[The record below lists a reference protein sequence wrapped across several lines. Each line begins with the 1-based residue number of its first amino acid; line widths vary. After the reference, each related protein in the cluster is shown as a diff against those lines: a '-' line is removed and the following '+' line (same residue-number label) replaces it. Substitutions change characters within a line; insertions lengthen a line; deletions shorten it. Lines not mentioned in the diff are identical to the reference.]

1 MLGSIKNRLASMRA
15 APTPINDLLAS
26 VDDMREQIASLRAE
40 REKVSRAPRPASE
53 TLAALDQHLD
63 DLATSAVDRLSL
75 NRLTNRTNP
84 VSLSLPFHVDRETTA
99 TDASAACTVLLGLLI
114 ATSRPAIRQIIEGQ
128 LQDLTK
134 GRPGLTDDELHA
146 RLAELDR
153 EILNAELAEESAIRA
168 LEGAGVAVLRRPD
181 ADVRAVLAADAA
193 LPAT

>member
-40 REKVSRAPRPASE
+40 REKVSRAPRPAAE
-53 TLAALDQHLD
+53 ILDALDSWLD
-63 DLATSAVDRLSL
+63 QAATDAVDRLHV

-128 LQDLTK
+128 LEDLTK
-134 GRPGLTDDELHA
+134 GRPGMSDAELSA
-146 RLAELDR
+146 KLAELDAQ
-153 EILNAELAEESAIRA
+153 ILSAELAEEAAIRA
-168 LEGAGVAVLRRPD
+168 LEGAGVAVQRRPD
-181 ADVRAVLAADAA
+181 LDPRAALAADDA
-193 LPAT
+193 LPAA